1 MKIAIV
7 GTGAL
12 GGWYAGLL
20 AEAGHEVHCLARSDH
35 ETINRDGL
43 TLRHKGTQRI
53 VRVASATPEAASI
66 GPCDLVVVTLKST
79 SNDALPRLLGPL
91 LGPATLVVTL
101 QNGMGNVEALARLL
115 PAERIVAGL
124 CFVCINRLAPA
135 VIDTTLAGYVRMA
148 AAVGPI
154 NPAVES
160 CVALFAAAGVDCQAE
175 ASLEAVLWKKLC
187 WNIPFNGLAIAGGSI
202 TTDLILAD
210 PALNERAYL
219 LMNAECFSAV
229 QLSPP
234 NATAS
239 ALSSGKNACFLASRF
254 AVANQSA
261 ASFSL
266 LISPESSLSAR
277 SDCACRH
284 ATSYARKATATSSAG
299 GCGRPSG
306 GVVWAAVTFKIRRR
320 KSTTSADPA
329 GRISSSAVPAAR
341 PLTT

>member
-154 NPAVES
+154 NPAVER
-160 CVALFAAAGVDCQAE
+160 CVAIFAAAGVDCQAE

-219 LMNAECFSAV
+219 LMKEV
-229 QLSPP
+229 Q
-234 NATAS
+234 AA
-239 ALSSGKNACFLASRF
+239 
-254 AVANQSA
+254 AVARGHGFEDAHIKRQ
-261 ASFSL
+261 FVVTVGMG
-266 LISPESSLSAR
+266 PYRPSSLIDFVEGRDVEVDGIWGEPLRRGLAAGVAMPETQRLVADIKAR
-277 SDCACRH
+277 L
-284 ATSYARKATATSSAG
+284 
-299 GCGRPSG
+299 
-306 GVVWAAVTFKIRRR
+306 
-320 KSTTSADPA
+320 
-329 GRISSSAVPAAR
+329 AAR
-341 PLTT
+341 PETSQRP

>member
-53 VRVASATPEAASI
+53 VRVASATPDAASI

-79 SNDALPRLLGPL
+79 SNAALPGLLGPL

-219 LMNAECFSAV
+219 LMKEV
-229 QLSPP
+229 Q
-234 NATAS
+234 AA
-239 ALSSGKNACFLASRF
+239 
-254 AVANQSA
+254 AVARGHGFEDAHIKRQ
-261 ASFSL
+261 FVVTVGMG
-266 LISPESSLSAR
+266 PYRPSSLIDFMEGRDVEVDGIWGEPLRRGLAAGVAMPETQRLVADIKAR
-277 SDCACRH
+277 L
-284 ATSYARKATATSSAG
+284 
-299 GCGRPSG
+299 
-306 GVVWAAVTFKIRRR
+306 
-320 KSTTSADPA
+320 
-329 GRISSSAVPAAR
+329 AAR
-341 PLTT
+341 PETSQRP

>member
-35 ETINRDGL
+35 EVINRDGL
-43 TLRHKGTQRI
+43 TLRNKGTQRV

-91 LGPATLVVTL
+91 LGPATLVITL

-148 AAVGPI
+148 AAIGPI
-154 NPAVES
+154 NPTVER
-160 CVALFAAAGVDCQAE
+160 CVAIFAAAGVDCQAE

-210 PALNERAYL
+210 PSLNDRAYR
-219 LMNAECFSAV
+219 LMKEV
-229 QLSPP
+229 Q
-234 NATAS
+234 
-239 ALSSGKNACFLASRF
+239 
-254 AVANQSA
+254 A
-261 ASFSL
+261 AAAARGHGFEDTH
-266 LISPESSLSAR
+266 IKRQFVVTVGMGPYRPSSLIDFVEGRDVEVEGIWGEPLRRGLAAGVAMPETQRLVHDIKAR
-277 SDCACRH
+277 L
-284 ATSYARKATATSSAG
+284 
-299 GCGRPSG
+299 
-306 GVVWAAVTFKIRRR
+306 
-320 KSTTSADPA
+320 
-329 GRISSSAVPAAR
+329 AAR
-341 PLTT
+341 PETSQRP

>member
-20 AEAGHEVHCLARSDH
+20 TEAGHEVHCLARSDH
-35 ETINRDGL
+35 EVINRDGL
-43 TLRHKGTQRI
+43 TLRNKGTQRI
-53 VRVASATPEAASI
+53 VRVATATPEAASI

-79 SNDALPRLLGPL
+79 SNAALPGLLGPL

-135 VIDTTLAGYVRMA
+135 VIDTTLAGYVRIA
-148 AAVGPI
+148 AAAGPI
-154 NPAVES
+154 NPAVER
-160 CVALFAAAGVDCQAE
+160 CVTIFAAAGVDCQAE

-219 LMNAECFSAV
+219 LMKEV
-229 QLSPP
+229 Q
-234 NATAS
+234 AA
-239 ALSSGKNACFLASRF
+239 AF
-254 AVANQSA
+254 ARGHGFEDTHIKRQFVVTVGMG
-261 ASFSL
+261 
-266 LISPESSLSAR
+266 PYRPSSLIDFVEGRDVEVEGIWGEPLRRGQAAGVAMPETEKLVAEIKAR
-277 SDCACRH
+277 IA
-284 ATSYARKATATSSAG
+284 
-299 GCGRPSG
+299 
-306 GVVWAAVTFKIRRR
+306 RR
-320 KSTTSADPA
+320 K
-329 GRISSSAVPAAR
+329 
-341 PLTT
+341 